1 MMRSAILWDNIC
13 QPLDQRAIHA
23 TVLSLL
29 SNFLTQSEVVFD
41 VTMENGL
48 DIQQTPTMVE
58 HPPQIQEIPF
68 SLLPYHQMIMEAIEA
83 SNDAKGCTKT
93 AILKHIETTQTHLPP
108 SHLTL
113 LDYHLNQMK
122 HSGKIVIVK
131 NYYMKP
137 DQKPKPQGD
146 SSHVAVTSPSVSY
159 SLRLRGRPPRTKSND
174 SFSGADLTEEK
185 KEVLTPSVSGRPRG
199 RTPKKEKMVAKTNG
213 VDLQQTP
220 TEEHPPQLQEL
231 PFSLPPYPRMIMEAI
246 GTSNGCNKT
255 AIVKHIE
262 STQITLPPSHLTLL
276 NYHLNRMKQSGQIV
290 IVKNNY
296 TKPDPNAPPKRG
308 RGRPPK
314 PKPEGENKGTTGRP
328 RGRPP

>member
-1 MMRSAILWDNIC
+1 MRSAILWDNIC

-146 SSHVAVTSPSVSY
+146 SSHVAVTSLSVSY

-213 VDLQQTP
+213 VRREP
-220 TEEHPPQLQEL
+220 
-231 PFSLPPYPRMIMEAI
+231 
-246 GTSNGCNKT
+246 
-255 AIVKHIE
+255 
-262 STQITLPPSHLTLL
+262 
-276 NYHLNRMKQSGQIV
+276 
-290 IVKNNY
+290 
-296 TKPDPNAPPKRG
+296 
-308 RGRPPK
+308 
-314 PKPEGENKGTTGRP
+314 GRP
-328 RGRPP
+328 RKVKFKLLSSLLTE

>member
-1 MMRSAILWDNIC
+1 
-13 QPLDQRAIHA
+13 
-23 TVLSLL
+23 
-29 SNFLTQSEVVFD
+29 
-41 VTMENGL
+41 MENGL

-213 VDLQQTP
+213 VRREP
-220 TEEHPPQLQEL
+220 
-231 PFSLPPYPRMIMEAI
+231 
-246 GTSNGCNKT
+246 
-255 AIVKHIE
+255 
-262 STQITLPPSHLTLL
+262 
-276 NYHLNRMKQSGQIV
+276 
-290 IVKNNY
+290 
-296 TKPDPNAPPKRG
+296 
-308 RGRPPK
+308 
-314 PKPEGENKGTTGRP
+314 GRP
-328 RGRPP
+328 RKVKFKLLSSLLTE